1 MRYAPVVV
9 AVRGTAA
16 FRQAIHADDLDRL
29 RGPDRP
35 ALLPY
40 GGVLYD
46 LAIAGVEWKLDVA
59 TWRALRKARLEP
71 AIRRLHAAARA
82 GDLRGARAAA
92 GEYVAALDAA
102 LGAWA
107 PQFEVHRQMK
117 LVYGALLGEDAQPTR
132 AEACARVAES
142 IDRLPRLGYGRNPDV
157 DPLAGLLRLCAKAR

>member
-1 MRYAPVVV
+1 M
-9 AVRGTAA
+9 RGTAT

-46 LAIAGVEWKLDVA
+46 LALAGVEWKLDLA
-59 TWRALRKARLEP
+59 TWRSLRRARLLP
-71 AIRRLHAAARA
+71 AVRRLHAAARA
-82 GDLRGARAAA
+82 GDLRGAFAAA
-92 GEYVAALDAA
+92 GEYVAALDTE
-102 LGAWA
+102 LGPWA

-117 LVYGALLGEDAQPTR
+117 LVRDVLLGEDARPTR

-142 IDRLPRLGYGRNPDV
+142 IDRLPRRGYFQNPDV